1 MKAMWSGMIQFGLV
15 VLPIRLYAAT
25 EEHPVRLHEI
35 HVADGSRVEH
45 RRFCKAENREIPYEQ
60 VGRGFT
66 LSDGRVVALTQ
77 EDLARLPLPTKRTVD
92 VLGFVP
98 YEDIDPI
105 SYGRPYY
112 AGPGPGAD
120 RAYAL
125 LVEALARTGYVAVA
139 KVALR
144 SRERLALLRPRHGML
159 ILQTLLWQDEL
170 RDPGDLA
177 PSTPLTDREL
187 ELAEVLIHELTGINV
202 SDVHDDYAHALEQ
215 LVDAKITGGEL
226 GVPAE
231 PVPALDLMAA
241 LQESIARVKTSSGY
255 AGEPGRALSGRDS
268 RVPDASHAGGGRAGR
283 GRPPPG
289 TE

>member
-1 MKAMWSGMIQFGLV
+1 VKATWSGVIQFGLV

-35 HVADGSRVEH
+35 HVEDGSRVEH
-45 RRFCKAENREIPYEQ
+45 RRFCKAENREVPYEQ
-60 VGRGFT
+60 VGRGIT
-66 LSDGRVVALTQ
+66 LADGHVVPLTE
-77 EDLARLPLPTKRTVD
+77 EDLARLPLPTKRAVD
-92 VLGFVP
+92 VLGFVA

-105 SYGRPYY
+105 SFGRPYY

-125 LVEALARTGYVAVA
+125 LVEAMARTGYVAVA

-177 PSTPLTDREL
+177 PCTPLTEREL
-187 ELAEVLIHELTGINV
+187 ELAEVLIHELTGIDV
-202 SDVHDDYAHALEQ
+202 GDVHDDYAHALAQ
-215 LVDAKITGGEL
+215 LVDAKIAGGEL
-226 GVPAE
+226 AEPAE
-231 PVPALDLMAA
+231 PAPALDLMTA
-241 LQESIARVKTSSGY
+241 LQESIARVKASG
-255 AGEPGRALSGRDS
+255 AQGQ
-268 RVPDASHAGGGRAGR
+268 
-283 GRPPPG
+283 
-289 TE
+289 